1 MEPLQEGKRP
11 VIDFSKIT
19 PRKDVFRAG
28 GGDDMIKIPGHV
40 LAKIGRE
47 FRSNIENHIKDYIL
61 QKGDDVE
68 WLLEPLDEL
77 SHSDDYV
84 LDAFQVSTPW
94 ESIYKLYF
102 HLKDTA
108 SIYIPFD
115 KPIQESIGIRSEGN
129 TIYFDDIREDDIPTP
144 NPFDKSM
151 IIKGDLKPLEASA
164 IPSIWD
170 DLVVPFTTRGI
181 WQAVLLN
188 ETKAMFPKG
197 WHADYLRKTYVFSYD
212 DMSEIYQ
219 QHKGIFHDVDK
230 EKAISW
236 LNRINKEYDS
246 KFTYFDHAK
255 LAYYQDRYE
264 IMPSVKIDGY
274 KAIVTFHYWNDW
286 SGFCKM
292 IIPVEKHGASVR
304 IAKYNHE
311 TLVEYESRIMY

>member
-11 VIDFSKIT
+11 VIDFDKVP
-19 PRKDVFRAG
+19 PREVTFRIG
-28 GGDDMIKIPGHV
+28 CGDDMMKIPGYV
-40 LAKIGRE
+40 LGKIGCK

-68 WLLEPLDEL
+68 WLLDPLDEL

-94 ESIYKLYF
+94 ESIYELYF
-102 HLKDTA
+102 HLKDAT

-115 KPIQESIGIRSEGN
+115 KPIKKPIGIRREGN
-129 TIYFDDIREDDIPTP
+129 TIYFDDIREDDIPAP

-151 IIKGDLKPLEASA
+151 IIKGDLKPLEASE

-188 ETKAMFPKG
+188 ETSVMFPKG
-197 WHADYLRKTYVFSYD
+197 WHADYLRKSYVFSYD
-212 DMSEIYQ
+212 DMHEIIRE
-219 QHKGIFHDVDK
+219 H
-230 EKAISW
+230 E
-236 LNRINKEYDS
+236 KEYYDI
-246 KFTYFDHAK
+246 DHAK
-255 LAYYQDRYE
+255 LAYYQNRYE
-264 IMPSVKIDGY
+264 IMPSVKIDGD

-304 IAKYNHE
+304 IGKYNHE